1 LSNIITKIEMQKKN
15 KDRVNVYMDGDFAF
29 ACDAGLVY
37 RYRITKGE
45 PIDKENIESIV
56 NEDNYIKAKNA
67 SLHFLESSFKS
78 AKQVVDKLK
87 LKEFD
92 VKTIGRVMQ
101 FLKEYEFIDDKR
113 FVELFIKE
121 KVRSSGKNKIKFTLI
136 KKGLPEELIEEGLDA
151 ITSEQ
156 QSLIALKLGEKKFAI
171 LYKNEKDTRKL
182 YKKIADYL
190 VRNGFD
196 FEIVN
201 EVLNKVIKTGNVN
214 ESQDLEVISED
225 TYEESYRKSYELAS
239 KRYRILIKSE
249 SEKIKLYKKLGDY
262 LLRRGFKW
270 DVIKKVLRD
279 LINDGYEE

>member
-1 LSNIITKIEMQKKN
+1 MSNIITKIEMQKKN